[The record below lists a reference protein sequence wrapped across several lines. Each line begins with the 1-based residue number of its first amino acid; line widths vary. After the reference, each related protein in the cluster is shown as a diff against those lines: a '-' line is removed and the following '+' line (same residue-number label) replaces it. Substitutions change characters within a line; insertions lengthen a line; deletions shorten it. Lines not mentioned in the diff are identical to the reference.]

1 MKAFIE
7 GVDLVGEEM
16 SDGGSEDA
24 RELGM
29 QEMAEGAAKGFPFAR
44 VVGLAIAGTLGVHV
58 RPPFFRRFGR
68 VFSWI
73 RPRISRSRTRAEAWL
88 RNSWYRRR

>member
-29 QEMAEGAAKGFPFAR
+29 QEMAEGALSYR
-44 VVGLAIAGTLGVHV
+44 V
-58 RPPFFRRFGR
+58 
-68 VFSWI
+68 
-73 RPRISRSRTRAEAWL
+73 
-88 RNSWYRRR
+88 

>member
-1 MKAFIE
+1 MTDLGSLGGLSAATSINDQGLE

-29 QEMAEGAAKGFPFAR
+29 QEMAEGALSYR
-44 VVGLAIAGTLGVHV
+44 V
-58 RPPFFRRFGR
+58 
-68 VFSWI
+68 
-73 RPRISRSRTRAEAWL
+73 
-88 RNSWYRRR
+88 